1 MSDRRK
7 KRKLNDFFIELKLP
21 FPPLPDNREYIKIE
35 QPAETIDDLLKIIDD
50 YKPGKRKRY
59 GFVFI

>member
-7 KRKLNDFFIELKLP
+7 KLNDFFIKLNLP
-21 FPPLPDNREYIKIE
+21 FPPLPDNREYVKIDS
-35 QPAETIDDLLKIIDD
+35 PAETIDDLLKIIND

-59 GFVFI
+59 GLI